1 MVNEIC
7 SFALVVFAGAAAV
20 ILAVY
25 LTDRWLT
32 SPERDKP
39 RLRRPLRVR
48 KIVRKEGPRI
58 RQIDFPDGPAK
69 EVNKA

>member
-20 ILAVY
+20 ILTAY
-25 LTDRWLT
+25 LVDRWLT
-32 SPERDKP
+32 APDRAKP

-48 KIVRKEGPRI
+48 KIKQKEGPRI
-58 RQIDFPDGPAK
+58 RRIDFPDGAMK
-69 EVNKA
+69 GGEL